1 MLLDVIDGTSFKS
14 NFDDIVPLYP
24 TSILSFISSDDVVF
38 SLFVFCAVSVSFTVF
53 SAVVSFLLSATL
65 FSVVVF
71 SVLVLFVVLLCEVV
85 SIFPSTSNISF
96 LTYPVYVLYFILYH
110 SPSSDKTSTS
120 SSNDINV
127 TTLDSVDASFLILT
141 VS

>member
-14 NFDDIVPLYP
+14 NFDAIVPVYP
-24 TSILSFISSDDVVF
+24 ISILSFISSDDVVF
-38 SLFVFCAVSVSFTVF
+38 SLFVFCAI
-53 SAVVSFLLSATL
+53 
-65 FSVVVF
+65 
-71 SVLVLFVVLLCEVV
+71 